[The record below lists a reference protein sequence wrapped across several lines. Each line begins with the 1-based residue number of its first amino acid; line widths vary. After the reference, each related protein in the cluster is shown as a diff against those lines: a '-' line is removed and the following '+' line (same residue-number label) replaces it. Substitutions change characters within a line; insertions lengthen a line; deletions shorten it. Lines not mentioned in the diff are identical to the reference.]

1 MEVIHHLRSCCT
13 HCFQNGPTRWK
24 WLIEIYWN
32 IPKSMT
38 WCKGRTSQF
47 YSQRPAISNS
57 WGFGCAIACP
67 GRRLS
72 WSMAAAGAHFIS
84 KKHESFTRHGHGS
97 TLAGLHDDF
106 NIWYMIYIYI
116 MYIHIIYQWCVCIY
130 NIQYYIYI
138 FIYIL
143 YNQISYFTTSRSLV
157 LVLEWT
163 ITNETVKV
171 LLSLILS
178 VVSWPICPCLRSGTS
193 LWPTSLWWSQD
204 ILQKWQRQYQ
214 EMYCHRSK

>member
-1 MEVIHHLRSCCT
+1 MPEGSAYWPIVPQGGRNLTEENWYPPWPHRLLRRDFATAMEVIHHLRSCCT

-84 KKHESFTRHGHGS
+84 KKRESFTRHGHGS

-116 MYIHIIYQWCVCIY
+116 YHVYTHNIPMMCMYIYIIY
-130 NIQYYIYI
+130 NIIYIYI
-138 FIYIL
+138 YIYIL
-143 YNQISYFTTSRSLV
+143 
-157 LVLEWT
+157 
-163 ITNETVKV
+163 
-171 LLSLILS
+171 
-178 VVSWPICPCLRSGTS
+178 
-193 LWPTSLWWSQD
+193 
-204 ILQKWQRQYQ
+204 
-214 EMYCHRSK
+214 

>member
-24 WLIEIYWN
+24 SLIEIYWN

-38 WCKGRTSQF
+38 WCKGRSSQF

-84 KKHESFTRHGHGS
+84 KKRESFTHHAGS

-116 MYIHIIYQWCVCIY
+116 MYIHIIYIPMMCIY
-130 NIQYYIYI
+130 NIQYYIYM
-138 FIYIL
+138 YIIIK
-143 YNQISYFTTSRSLV
+143 YPTSRSLV
-157 LVLEWT
+157 LGTRMDNNKWNGQSFAVTDSVCCELA
-163 ITNETVKV
+163 N
-171 LLSLILS
+171 LSLSSFWNQPLANIALVKSGYPAKVTATISGNVLS
-178 VVSWPICPCLRSGTS
+178 P
-193 LWPTSLWWSQD
+193 
-204 ILQKWQRQYQ
+204 K
-214 EMYCHRSK
+214 